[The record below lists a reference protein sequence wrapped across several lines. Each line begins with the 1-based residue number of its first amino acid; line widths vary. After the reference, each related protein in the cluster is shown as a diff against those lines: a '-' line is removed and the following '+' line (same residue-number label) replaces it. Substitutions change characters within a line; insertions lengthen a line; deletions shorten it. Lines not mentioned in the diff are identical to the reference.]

1 METVVKNIVNYVLST
16 LIAICIIIFLII
28 QLASSSILSK
38 KYILSKLDEIDYY
51 GKIQKDV
58 QSNFENYIHQSGL
71 DETVLENIVSKEKVK
86 KDTQLMIS
94 SIYDGIEETI
104 DIQEIKDKLNKNI
117 EEFLGNKQTTNEQK
131 EAINTLVEKICS
143 EYTSTLSHYKFENK
157 INEYYTKVKKY
168 IEIVEKASLVVIAVI
183 TILLLLLNMK
193 KLYKAFSVFG
203 TSLTIAGFFMTIV
216 NLFINSKI
224 KIETILLLNE
234 AISNIIKNILTQVLS
249 NTKIYA
255 YSLIAVGILLT
266 VIANFIH
273 NQIKYKKNHK

>member
-94 SIYDGIEETI
+94 SIYDGMEETI
-104 DIQEIKDKLNKNI
+104 DMQEIKDKLNKNI

-157 INEYYTKVKKY
+157 INEVYTKVKKY
-168 IEIVEKASLVVIAVI
+168 IEIVKKASLVIIAVI
-183 TILLLLLNMK
+183 AILLLLLNMK

-203 TSLTIAGFFMTIV
+203 TSLTIAGFFMIIV